1 MSQIYNDYPM
11 EDNTMQ
17 DRRSCESDSEEIIDN
32 SKATYQSEEEEKIFS
47 DYFNQVNKVKKLNSS
62 NGSMIGSI

>member
-32 SKATYQSEEEEKIFS
+32 SKATYHSEEEKILS
-47 DYFNQVNKVKKLNSS
+47 DYFNQVNKVKNLNSP
-62 NGSMIGSI
+62 NGRMIGSI